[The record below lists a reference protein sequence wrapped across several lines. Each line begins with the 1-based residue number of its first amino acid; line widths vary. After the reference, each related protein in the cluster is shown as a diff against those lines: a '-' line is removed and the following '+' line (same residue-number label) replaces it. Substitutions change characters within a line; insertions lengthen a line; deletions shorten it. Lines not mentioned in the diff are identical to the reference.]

1 MVQGELIVISLPLH
15 SAVCIDVSG
24 SGYSGPCGL
33 GQKRLGLL
41 VEGKKPRVKGAIHG
55 TWSGGCRALQ
65 PPLPA
70 RQAEQLQVPCGMAL

>member
-1 MVQGELIVISLPLH
+1 MVQGELIVTPLPLH

-24 SGYSGPCGL
+24 GGYSGPCGL

-41 VEGKKPRVKGAIHG
+41 VEGKKPRVKRAIHG

-70 RQAEQLQVPCGMAL
+70 RQAEQLQVPRGMAL

>member
-1 MVQGELIVISLPLH
+1 MVQGELIVTPLPLH

-24 SGYSGPCGL
+24 GGYSGPCGL
-33 GQKRLGLL
+33 GQKRVGLL

-70 RQAEQLQVPCGMAL
+70 RQAEQLQVPRGMAL